1 MTHRPPDETTVDRAM
16 KALAE
21 IEAGVETPPRVEAAV
36 MAKWDADLSRRS
48 TAKADLSRR
57 SIAKADHA
65 LRTRPR
71 TSGFVRVAAT
81 AAAGITLLGA
91 LMWQRG
97 SGTTATRET
106 AAVGGSSQGATRV
119 VVPADATASVVS
131 GFLGHRS
138 ASREGGSRTVAPTE
152 PAAFTFVGEPPLANE
167 PVWIIRM
174 RVAPSALTELGI
186 RSTTQADTVD
196 IDVLVGED
204 GVARGVRMSM

>member
-1 MTHRPPDETTVDRAM
+1 MTHRRPDETTVARAM

-36 MAKWDADLSRRS
+36 MAKWDADHAPRARS
-48 TAKADLSRR
+48 
-57 SIAKADHA
+57 
-65 LRTRPR
+65 R
-71 TSGFVRVAAT
+71 TSGFVRGAAT
-81 AAAGITLLGA
+81 TAAGITLLGV
-91 LMWQRG
+91 LLWQRG
-97 SGTTATRET
+97 LGMTSTRDTT
-106 AAVGGSSQGATRV
+106 AVGGPSHGATPV
-119 VVPADATASVVS
+119 VTPADATVPA
-131 GFLGHRS
+131 H
-138 ASREGGSRTVAPTE
+138 E

-186 RSTTQADTVD
+186 RSTTQADTIE